1 MLLAFSLKNFQSFK
15 EQVEISL
22 EQNKNVPE
30 DGRSYFDEASESRV
44 SKALAVI
51 GPNASGKTTLI
62 KSLAFINWFVKD
74 SFKAQIDSPIPFSQ
88 YFNATELPSEFEARF
103 SLNGKEWKYSLSVD
117 NQRVQ
122 SESLYCKESRTF
134 SYVFQRK
141 WNQATS
147 AYDVKQKKF
156 GMSQKEAEK
165 VRENASLI
173 STAVQYSVPIAEELY
188 RSGFWT
194 NVYVLGR
201 HHIDDNQIIAAS
213 SYYYDNESDRQ
224 EMSRL
229 LTSWDLGLHDVRI
242 KKQTITTEK
251 GESVEIARPEAI
263 HKIDGIE
270 HSLPLILESSGTQ
283 GAYLLLSRV
292 IPALKSGGLVVIDEL
307 EADLHPMMLTPILDL
322 FFSSESNPNNAQII
336 FTCHSIEILHL
347 LHKSQVVL
355 VEKDTNCVS
364 DAWRLDS
371 VKGLRADDNL
381 YAKYMAGAYGAV
393 PVL

>member
-1 MLLAFSLKNFQSFK
+1 MLLAFSLKNFQSFR
-15 EQVEISL
+15 EGVEISL

-30 DGRSYFDEASESRV
+30 DGRSYFDPATESRV

-51 GPNASGKTTLI
+51 GANASGKTTLI

-74 SFKAQIDSPIPFSQ
+74 SFNAQIDSPIPISQ
-88 YFNATELPSEFEARF
+88 YFTTSDQPSDFEVRF
-103 SLNGKEWKYSLSVD
+103 SLNNKEWKYRLSVD
-117 NQRVQ
+117 GKRVY
-122 SESLYCKESRTF
+122 SEALYCKETKSF

-141 WNQATS
+141 WNHETASYT
-147 AYDVKQKKF
+147 VKQKKF

-188 RSGFWT
+188 RAGFWT

-201 HHIDDNQIIAAS
+201 HHIDDGQIIAAS
-213 SYYYDNESDRQ
+213 SYYYDNEPDRK

-229 LTSWDLGLHDVRI
+229 LNSWDLGLHDVRI
-242 KKQTITTEK
+242 QKQTITNEK
-251 GESVEIARPEAI
+251 GETLEIARPEAI
-263 HKIDGIE
+263 HKIDGVE
-270 HSLPLILESSGTQ
+270 HSLPLFLESSGTQ
-283 GAYLLLSRV
+283 GAYLLLSKV

-322 FFSSESNPNNAQII
+322 FFSNESNPNNAQII

-347 LHKSQVVL
+347 LHKSQVIL

>member
-15 EQVEISL
+15 EAVEISL
-22 EQNKNVPE
+22 DQNKNVPE
-30 DGRSYFDEASESRV
+30 DGRSYFDKASESRV

-62 KSLAFINWFVKD
+62 KSLAFINWFIKD
-74 SFKAQIDSPIPFSQ
+74 SFKAQIDSPIPLSQ
-88 YFNATELPSEFEARF
+88 YFNATEHPAVFEVRF
-103 SLNGKEWKYSLSVD
+103 SLNGKEWKYSLSAD
-117 NQRVQ
+117 SERVY

-134 SYVFQRK
+134 SYIFQRK

-147 AYDVKQKKF
+147 TYDVKQKKF

-173 STAVQYSVPIAEELY
+173 STAVQYAVPIAEELY
-188 RSGFWT
+188 RTGFWT

-201 HHIDDNQIIAAS
+201 HHIDENQIIAAS
-213 SYYYDNESDRQ
+213 TYYYDNEPDRQ

-242 KKQTITTEK
+242 QKQTITNEQ

-263 HKIDGIE
+263 HKIDGVE
-270 HSLPLILESSGTQ
+270 HALPLILESSGTQ
-283 GAYLLLSRV
+283 GAYLLLSRI

-347 LHKSQVVL
+347 LHKSQVIL
-355 VEKDTNCVS
+355 VEKDENCVS

>member
-1 MLLAFSLKNFQSFK
+1 MLLAFSLKNFQSFR
-15 EQVEISL
+15 EGVEISL

-30 DGRSYFDEASESRV
+30 DGKSYFETATESRV

-74 SFKAQIDSPIPFSQ
+74 SFNAQIDSPIPLSQ
-88 YFNATELPSEFEARF
+88 FFTTSDQPSDFEVRF
-103 SLNGKEWKYSLSVD
+103 SLNNKEWKYRLSVD
-117 NQRVQ
+117 GKRVH
-122 SESLYCKESRTF
+122 SEALYCKETKNF
-134 SYVFQRK
+134 SYVFQRN
-141 WNQATS
+141 WNQETAS
-147 AYDVKQKKF
+147 YNVKQKKF

-173 STAVQYSVPIAEELY
+173 STAVQYAVPIAEALY
-188 RSGFWT
+188 RTGFWT

-201 HHIDDNQIIAAS
+201 HPIDEMQLFAANRFYDDN
-213 SYYYDNESDRQ
+213 EPVRQ

-229 LTSWDLGLHDVRI
+229 LSSWDLGLQDIRI
-242 KKQTITTEK
+242 QKQTISNDK
-251 GESVEIARPEAI
+251 GETSEILRPEAI
-263 HKIDGIE
+263 HKVDGIE
-270 HSLPLILESSGTQ
+270 HSLPLALESSGTR
-283 GAYLLLSRV
+283 GAYFLLSR
-292 IPALKSGGLVVIDEL
+292 ILPALQDGGLVVVDEL

-336 FTCHSIEILHL
+336 FTCHSIEVMHL

-355 VEKDTNCVS
+355 VEKNENCES